1 MRRCSPARRRCSP
14 ALLSAGHGEHGF
26 TLLEMLVTVTILM
39 IAGALILT
47 PFRAY
52 MHARAASDAAATL
65 AQDLALLERVAQNG
79 GVNDGA
85 TLEIVSS
92 DPLVYDCYYGRPNT
106 IDPNSA
112 LGPVI
117 FHRSFDDVALTA
129 GPVGTST
136 PLLFAS
142 NGSAQYVS
150 AGVWADQ
157 HQTIQMTL
165 TASADAS
172 REAAVGL
179 DLFTGSIS
187 RP

>member
-1 MRRCSPARRRCSP
+1 MTVSI
-14 ALLSAGHGEHGF
+14 LL
-26 TLLEMLVTVTILM
+26 
-39 IAGALILT
+39 IAGALILVT

-52 MHARAASDAAATL
+52 MHARAASDAASTL

-85 TLEIVSS
+85 TLKIVSTN
-92 DPLVYDCYYGRPNT
+92 PLVYDCYYGRPNS

-117 FHRSFDDVALTA
+117 FHRSFEDVALTA
-129 GPVGTST
+129 GPIGTST

-150 AGVWADQ
+150 AGMWADQ
-157 HQTIQMTL
+157 HQTIELTL
-165 TASADAS
+165 TPSADTARTS
-172 REAAVGL
+172 EVDL
-179 DLFTGSIS
+179 NLFTGGIAL
-187 RP
+187 P

>member
-1 MRRCSPARRRCSP
+1 MGARAR
-14 ALLSAGHGEHGF
+14 AF
-26 TLLEMLVTVTILM
+26 TLLEMLVAVSILM
-39 IAGALILT
+39 LAASIILIT

-85 TLEIVSS
+85 TLEIVSA
-92 DPLVYDCYYGRPNT
+92 DPLVYECYYGRPNA
-106 IDPNSA
+106 IDPSSA
-112 LGPVI
+112 LGPLI
-117 FHRSFDDVALTA
+117 AHRSFDDVALTS
-129 GPVGTST
+129 GPINAST

-157 HQTIQMTL
+157 HQSIELTL
-165 TASADAS
+165 TPSSDGGRASKVDL
-172 REAAVGL
+172 E
-179 DLFTGSIS
+179 LFTGGIAL
-187 RP
+187 P

>member
-1 MRRCSPARRRCSP
+1 MTRALAR
-14 ALLSAGHGEHGF
+14 GF
-26 TLLEMLVTVTILM
+26 TLLEMLVTVSILM
-39 IAGALILT
+39 IAGALILVT

-52 MHARAASDAAATL
+52 MHARAASDAASTL

-85 TLEIVSS
+85 TLKIVSTN
-92 DPLVYDCYYGRPNT
+92 PLVYDCYYGRPNS

-129 GPVGTST
+129 GPIDTST

-150 AGVWADQ
+150 AGTWADQ
-157 HQTIQMTL
+157 HQTIRMTL
-165 TASADAS
+165 TASADAT
-172 REAAVGL
+172 RESTVDL

-187 RP
+187 LP

>member
-1 MRRCSPARRRCSP
+1 
-14 ALLSAGHGEHGF
+14 
-26 TLLEMLVTVTILM
+26 MLVTVSILM
-39 IAGALILT
+39 IAGALILVT

-52 MHARAASDAAATL
+52 MHARAASDAASTL

-85 TLEIVSS
+85 TLKIVSTN
-92 DPLVYDCYYGRPNT
+92 PLVYDCYYGRPNS
-106 IDPNSA
+106 IDPNST

-129 GPVGTST
+129 GPIDTST

-150 AGVWADQ
+150 AGTWADQ

-165 TASADAS
+165 TASADET
-172 REAAVGL
+172 RESTVGL
-179 DLFTGSIS
+179 DLFTGSVAL
-187 RP
+187 P